1 MRVLIV
7 GAAGS
12 VGRQLVPHLAER
24 GHEVI
29 CFDLQRPVG
38 EPYERY
44 HRASTTQPG
53 ISTTI

>member
-12 VGRQLVPHLAER
+12 LGRQLAPHLAER

-29 CFDLQRPVG
+29 RFDLQRPAG
-38 EPYERY
+38 G
-44 HRASTTQPG
+44 TL
-53 ISTTI
+53 